1 MHGSYQALLKIDAK
15 QVDFSQKMHVEI
27 NFSFIL

>member
-1 MHGSYQALLKIDAK
+1 MYGSYQALLKIDVK
-15 QVDFSQKMHVEI
+15 QVDCSQKMHVKI